1 MRPFSRESHDKEWQ
15 LRDVLGIGV
24 GTRTPKVDQELQQN
38 HNETHNARPLD
49 LDQCDVVSLGT
60 LSPGVGP
67 LRSAS
72 D

>member
-1 MRPFSRESHDKEWQ
+1 
-15 LRDVLGIGV
+15 V
-24 GTRTPKVDQELQQN
+24 TRTPKINRESQQN
-38 HNETHNARPLD
+38 HNKTHNARPLD
-49 LDQCDVVSLGT
+49 LDQCDGVSLGT